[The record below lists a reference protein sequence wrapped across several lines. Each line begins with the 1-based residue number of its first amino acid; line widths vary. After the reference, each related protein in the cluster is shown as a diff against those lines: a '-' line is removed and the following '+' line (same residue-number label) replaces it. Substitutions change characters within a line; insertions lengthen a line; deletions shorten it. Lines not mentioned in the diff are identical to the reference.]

1 MKRLLIAVLAL
12 VVMAVG
18 ALFAWMQLDPAG
30 AHARLG
36 ALERDRAGLEAKR
49 LRIPGFEIAYL
60 EGGTGEPLVLIHGF
74 GANKDN
80 FTRVARHL
88 TPHYRVFAIDLPGFG
103 ESSKPADA
111 RYGMR
116 EQSERLAQILDALQ
130 LPAAHFGGSSMGGW
144 LVSSFAVF
152 YPDRVRSLWLLAP
165 GGVATAEESEVRRV
179 YRETGELMLVAES
192 PEDFGRVLDVVF
204 AKPPFI
210 PSPIRRVLAEQ
221 AAANRPLHTRIFTEL
236 GEEAFW
242 LEPQLAGNPVPAL
255 IVWGEE
261 DRVLH
266 VSGAEVFKS
275 LLPNGQVQILDGIGH
290 LPMLE
295 APETVAEA
303 YLTFRSTL

>member
-1 MKRLLIAVLAL
+1 
-12 VVMAVG
+12 
-18 ALFAWMQLDPAG
+18 
-30 AHARLG
+30 
-36 ALERDRAGLEAKR
+36 
-49 LRIPGFEIAYL
+49 
-60 EGGTGEPLVLIHGF
+60 
-74 GANKDN
+74 
-80 FTRVARHL
+80 
-88 TPHYRVFAIDLPGFG
+88 
-103 ESSKPADA
+103 
-111 RYGMR
+111 
-116 EQSERLAQILDALQ
+116 
-130 LPAAHFGGSSMGGW
+130 
-144 LVSSFAVF
+144 VSSFAVF

-165 GGVATAEESEVRRV
+165 GGVATAEESDVRRV

-221 AAANRPLHTRIFTEL
+221 AAANQPLHARIFTEL

-255 IVWGEE
+255 IVWGEK

-266 VSGAEVFKS
+266 VSGAQVFKS
-275 LLPNGQVQILDGIGH
+275 LLPNGQVQILNGIGH